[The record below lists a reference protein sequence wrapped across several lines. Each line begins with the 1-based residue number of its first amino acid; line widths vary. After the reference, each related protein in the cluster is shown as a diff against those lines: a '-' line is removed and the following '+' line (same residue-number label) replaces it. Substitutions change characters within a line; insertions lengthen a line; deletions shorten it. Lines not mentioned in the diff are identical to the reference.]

1 MKTIRQLASFL
12 LQSKDKI
19 SWHLT
24 VKQVFDIDLRCV
36 YMFFLIKNMTKITR
50 RGIIEDKFYLKN
62 KIAEI
67 LNSGEKQKSRW
78 QNAQHLISRW
88 QNMSQWKIW
97 QAAQYKIS
105 NAFRKV
111 ISGKAKFYF
120 LPKGYELVVID
131 FTKNEKGPIC
141 LFVLLSWHILN

>member
-19 SWHLT
+19 SWRLT

-50 RGIIEDKFYLKN
+50 RGNIEDNFYLKT
-62 KIAEI
+62 KSWTCWI
-67 LNSGEKQKSRW
+67 LEKQKSRW
-78 QNAQHLISRW
+78 QNAQDLISRW
-88 QNMSQWKIW
+88 QNMSHRKIW

-105 NAFRKV
+105 NVFRTNNLV
-111 ISGKAKFYF
+111 FF
-120 LPKGYELVVID
+120 LKE
-131 FTKNEKGPIC
+131 TSN
-141 LFVLLSWHILN
+141 FVFKIWFSSLKDCSERSYTLEIH